1 MLQTI
6 RKRLN
11 NKGFTLVELIVVLV
25 ILAILAAL
33 LIPSLTGYID
43 RARQESVV
51 AETRMVVLAA
61 QTVLSED
68 YGQKDTFTDGTIVY
82 PVTDDEGEVKPDD
95 ELSEHEK
102 LGGEISLLSETEGNF
117 EITYS
122 EQAKVLTVTYTH
134 NGYKCT
140 YDNGTYDCAAIG
152 PEGSEDSDDGSGSNN
167 TDAQNGKSI
176 ETNITETT
184 W

>member
-43 RARQESVV
+43 RARQESIV

-68 YGQKDTFTDGTIVY
+68 YGKDELKDGGTISY
-82 PVTDDEGEVKPDD
+82 PYTVPTGQVEDPVVKALV
-95 ELSEHEK
+95 E
-102 LGGEISLLSETEGNF
+102 EIHTLSETTGNF
-117 EITYS
+117 EVTYN
-122 EQAKVLTVTYTH
+122 EQAKVTGVEYTNNGLTCKYEYNETTGESSYVCPAEPDTPDT
-134 NGYKCT
+134 T
-140 YDNGTYDCAAIG
+140 SLFGTSG
-152 PEGSEDSDDGSGSNN
+152 NPDGSASEFVF
-167 TDAQNGKSI
+167 A
-176 ETNITETT
+176 
-184 W
+184 

>member
-61 QTVLSED
+61 QTVLSEE
-68 YGQKDTFTDGTIVY
+68 YGQNENFSAGEIVY
-82 PVTDDEGEVKPDD
+82 EGAPASNPKGLKDEIH
-95 ELSEHEK
+95 ELSETKGHFRVK
-102 LGGEISLLSETEGNF
+102 
-117 EITYS
+117 YS
-122 EQAKVLTVTYTH
+122 ATAKVLEVTYDRDDYTCKYVCDEETGESSYVCPSPDDL
-134 NGYKCT
+134 NT
-140 YDNGTYDCAAIG
+140 TSLF
-152 PEGSEDSDDGSGSNN
+152 GSSGDPDGSSSEFVF
-167 TDAQNGKSI
+167 A
-176 ETNITETT
+176 
-184 W
+184 

>member
-68 YGQKDTFTDGTIVY
+68 YGQSETFVGGTISY
-82 PVTDDEGEVKPDD
+82 DGAPASDPKALKDEIH
-95 ELSEHEK
+95 ELSETK
-102 LGGEISLLSETEGNF
+102 GTFTIWFSST
-117 EITYS
+117 
-122 EQAKVLTVTYTH
+122 AKVTEVTYIRDDYTCK
-134 NGYKCT
+134 YT
-140 YDNGTYDCAAIG
+140 YDEDTGESSYVCPAPDDPNKTSLF
-152 PEGSEDSDDGSGSNN
+152 GSSGNPDGSASEFVF
-167 TDAQNGKSI
+167 A
-176 ETNITETT
+176 
-184 W
+184 